1 VAQISTPV
9 GDTASRLQAVFRDVF
24 DDDELVID
32 RTTTSDDIE
41 DWDSLRH
48 VGLVVNVEVAF
59 GIKFTS
65 LEVASLANVGEML
78 DLIERK
84 QG

>member
-1 VAQISTPV
+1 MS
-9 GDTASRLQAVFRDVF
+9 DTSSKLQGVFRDVF
-24 DDDELVID
+24 DNDELLID
-32 RTTTSDDIE
+32 RSTTAKDIE

-48 VGLVVNVEVAF
+48 VGLVVNIEAAF

-65 LEVASLANVGEML
+65 LEVASLGSVGEMI

>member
-1 VAQISTPV
+1 MLEIAPKTSE
-9 GDTASRLQAVFRDVF
+9 TASRLQAVFRDVF

-32 RTTTSDDIE
+32 RSTTSDDIE

-84 QG
+84 KG

>member
-1 VAQISTPV
+1 MLEIAPDAD
-9 GDTASRLQAVFRDVF
+9 DTVSRLQAVFRDVF
-24 DDDELVID
+24 DDDTLVIT

-84 QG
+84 RG

>member
-1 VAQISTPV
+1 MSDTV
-9 GDTASRLQAVFRDVF
+9 GQLRAVFRDVF
-24 DDDELVID
+24 DDEELEID
-32 RTTTSDDIE
+32 RTTTATDIE

-48 VGLVVNVEVAF
+48 VGLVVNIEAAF

-65 LEVASLANVGEML
+65 LEVAGLSSVGEMV

-84 QG
+84 RG

>member
-1 VAQISTPV
+1 MSDVAT
-9 GDTASRLQAVFRDVF
+9 RLQTVFRDVF
-24 DDDELVID
+24 DDEELVID
-32 RTTTSDDIE
+32 RSTTSDDIE

-48 VGLVVNVEVAF
+48 VGLVVNVEAAF

-84 QG
+84 QK

>member
-1 VAQISTPV
+1 MS
-9 GDTASRLQAVFRDVF
+9 DTITRLQAVFREVF
-24 DDDELVID
+24 DDDELKIE
-32 RTTTSDDIE
+32 RETTAEDIA

-59 GIKFTS
+59 GVKFTS
-65 LEVASLANVGEML
+65 LEVAGLSSVGEIIE
-78 DLIERK
+78 LIEQK

>member
-1 VAQISTPV
+1 VNTTVSQ
-9 GDTASRLQAVFRDVF
+9 LQEVFRDVF
-24 DDDELVID
+24 EDEELVIE
-32 RTTTSDDIE
+32 RATTADDIE

-48 VGLVVNVEVAF
+48 VGLVVNVEAAF

-78 DLIERK
+78 DLIEKKR
-84 QG
+84 G